1 MQPIRIGDRE
11 VHGVSPDPLGVRFGS
26 SSRTPPDRW
35 IAVPGPH
42 RGPWT
47 PSGSPPNGSG
57 DIGVASVSRERGAGG
72 CREVVSKPGRNESR
86 RRRLSWR
93 AVQAA
98 HPTGHRRQPAG
109 GSAQMRRPVGD
120 RVRVHQPGGQACTP
134 YAPPALGPRVQD
146 PVPIL
151 VTGQGERPGSSAA
164 GRREGARGTGPMNR
178 IRRGRRSSPIHG
190 AYPTPNHHRT
200 NPPPR
205 KRHQRR
211 RLSTPALS
219 PSPRRPRSLSA
230 GHGGSGAC
238 VSRSEPWPCSRVTVA
253 SARASWPSRSP
264 R

>member
-1 MQPIRIGDRE
+1 MAYLPILWGSDLAHHPGHHPIAGSR
-11 VHGVSPDPLGVRFGS
+11 SLDP
-26 SSRTPPDRW
+26 

-164 GRREGARGTGPMNR
+164 GRRGTRALSLACDEDWNR
-178 IRRGRRSSPIHG
+178 ILNAGPKGRWCVGG
-190 AYPTPNHHRT
+190 AGLT
-200 NPPPR
+200 
-205 KRHQRR
+205 
-211 RLSTPALS
+211 
-219 PSPRRPRSLSA
+219 A
-230 GHGGSGAC
+230 GLVNAD
-238 VSRSEPWPCSRVTVA
+238 PVTD
-253 SARASWPSRSP
+253 RSP
-264 R
+264 HLCRSTRGLSSVTWQSPETVETPIDVI